1 MNKFIKK
8 IGKEDVLLTK
18 PDIVAFLVVGS
29 DGDMLLSSC
38 DYVNNIQPAL
48 VGMIDKLKDS
58 DEAMAD
64 YVKDASFY
72 ITAAV
77 TVADVYSQKQK
88 SVVGSKIVH
97 SVCMRYCLVGTVG
110 SLYDAGDELAC
121 GKIQEGIFEI
131 YGKDTKST
139 WKS

>member
-8 IGKEDVLLTK
+8 IGKDDVLLVK

-38 DYVNNIQPAL
+38 DYVNNIRPAL
-48 VGMIDKLKDS
+48 AAMLDKLKES
-58 DEAMAD
+58 DETAVD
-64 YVKDASFY
+64 YVRNSFFY

-110 SLYDAGDELAC
+110 SLCDAGDELAC
-121 GKIQEGIFEI
+121 GKIQEGIFEV
-131 YGKDTKST
+131 YAKDTKSA
-139 WKS
+139 